1 VSAWDTRARHNQPEV
16 IGMATKKKEK
26 AKKKATAKKK
36 TTATGTEKKESAG
49 QCQ

>member
-1 VSAWDTRARHNQPEV
+1 
-16 IGMATKKKEK
+16 MATKKKEK